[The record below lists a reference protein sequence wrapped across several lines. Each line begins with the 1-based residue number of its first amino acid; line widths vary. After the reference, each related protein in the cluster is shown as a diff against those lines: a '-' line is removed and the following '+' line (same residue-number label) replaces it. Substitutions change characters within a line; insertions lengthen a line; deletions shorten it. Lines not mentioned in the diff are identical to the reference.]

1 MQLPRSWFSVV
12 DSVSIQLF
20 VDLIFV
26 DYLIRMPIDGCL
38 DGMQMQPW
46 NAFDKHYLEYAFS
59 MANDLLDDNG
69 CLAFL
74 QSFDDASTMELF
86 SFTRVVRFLSLP
98 KSIHASTTSLCTL
111 NQERYY
117 MLALSLNSFF

>member
-12 DSVSIQLF
+12 DGVSIQLF
-20 VDLIFV
+20 VDLIIV
-26 DYLIRMPIDGCL
+26 DYPIRMPIDGCL
-38 DGMQMQPW
+38 DGMQMPPW

-59 MANDLLDDNG
+59 MANDL
-69 CLAFL
+69 
-74 QSFDDASTMELF
+74 
-86 SFTRVVRFLSLP
+86 FLSLP